1 MTKIKIPIRFFV
13 VTLFLVCAGCQMI
26 SEEEARI
33 RYGKNRADREKM
45 EEDMPSSR
53 IHDPLH
59 HQPKR

>member
-1 MTKIKIPIRFFV
+1 
-13 VTLFLVCAGCQMI
+13 MI